1 MPDSQST
8 AANRFLTRFAAIALA
23 AGLAGGAPRA
33 MAGTGDADQQSKPAG
48 IAISRT
54 DYKQQLKRDQAVAI
68 SNPFGN
74 VSVRFGGFEHLA
86 ETHAVLQEPAGAAH
100 IEIKSK
106 MLADGSYQIAAE
118 IPGGGLAVEG
128 QRVDLSLLLPEGH
141 ALAIRTDRGG
151 VDVRGVHGNVD
162 VNSIAGDIAL
172 RGIRGVI
179 RAETGG
185 GTIQAS
191 LGTAPRGAEQRLSTT
206 TGEIQVGLDD
216 NFDGELELATS
227 ALFATDYSLDVIRH
241 PGEEPNKIA
250 HALIGARASK
260 LSLLSRRGQIS
271 LLRRAPFSAPGAPPS
286 AAGAERD
293 EQEQEESDSD

>member
-1 MPDSQST
+1 MLKKSKLRLGAVAVAVCTST
-8 AANRFLTRFAAIALA
+8 LFGAISASADPAAGTFKALSGVGSDTTQDLV
-23 AGLAGGAPRA
+23 AGLASAI
-33 MAGTGDADQQSKPAG
+33 PA
-48 IAISRT
+48 I
-54 DYKQQLKRDQAVAI
+54 
-68 SNPFGN
+68 
-74 VSVRFGGFEHLA
+74 
-86 ETHAVLQEPAGAAH
+86 
-100 IEIKSK
+100 
-106 MLADGSYQIAAE
+106 GSYDA
-118 IPGGGLAVEG
+118 
-128 QRVDLSLLLPEGH
+128 
-141 ALAIRTDRGG
+141 
-151 VDVRGVHGNVD
+151 
-162 VNSIAGDIAL
+162 
-172 RGIRGVI
+172 
-179 RAETGG
+179 TGG